1 VVSVKDI
8 RMVDPVAV
16 GDFVSFVDAG
26 DGTGMIARVEP
37 RRSKFSRRASGPK
50 PIEQV
55 IVANVDQI
63 VPVFA
68 AAQPALKWNMLDRY
82 LVDAE
87 SVEIPAI
94 ICITKM
100 DLAED
105 GFERDLRTYGQIGYE
120 VVRTSAVT
128 GEGIS
133 RIKDVLANKTTVL
146 VGKSGVGKTT
156 LLNAI
161 QPDLG
166 LRVNEV
172 SQKTGKGK
180 HTTTQLEMFEL
191 EFGGYVVDTPGMR
204 EFGLHKLS
212 GPEMASLF
220 REMRPHLG
228 LCRFGAGCT
237 HTHEP
242 GCAIKQAVEAGS
254 ISSRRYESYVRLMR

>member
-1 VVSVKDI
+1 MCI
-8 RMVDPVAV
+8 RD
-16 GDFVSFVDAG
+16 S
-26 DGTGMIARVEP
+26 
-37 RRSKFSRRASGPK
+37 
-50 PIEQV
+50 
-55 IVANVDQI
+55 
-63 VPVFA
+63 
-68 AAQPALKWNMLDRY
+68 
-82 LVDAE
+82 
-87 SVEIPAI
+87 
-94 ICITKM
+94 
-100 DLAED
+100 
-105 GFERDLRTYGQIGYE
+105 
-120 VVRTSAVT
+120 
-128 GEGIS
+128 
-133 RIKDVLANKTTVL
+133 
-146 VGKSGVGKTT
+146 
-156 LLNAI
+156 LNAI